1 MMNFWPEGIVT
12 DSGAG
17 VEASACAAA
26 GGIPLTAV
34 MKASTAIAGVIK
46 MPGFFTLVIFP
57 KYAIKCL
64 IRALYWMIQEPL
76 KFQYARKINAGGES
90 R

>member
-12 DSGAG
+12 DSAVG
-17 VEASACAAA
+17 VEASACVAAS
-26 GGIPLTAV
+26 GIPLTAV
-34 MKASTAIAGVIK
+34 KKANAAIAGVIK
-46 MPGFFTLVIFP
+46 MPGFLTLAIFS
-57 KYAIKCL
+57 KYSIKYL

-76 KFQYARKINAGGES
+76 KFQYARKINAGGGS